1 MGYVFLLFIASFIV
15 FVFGMIKPAW
25 VRMKHRRH
33 VAVLAIIMLLSC
45 FPLAANTIETE
56 RKKYPYDSGR
66 PKVEK
71 AELPRAS
78 VEPNRQPR
86 TAP

>member
-1 MGYVFLLFIASFIV
+1 MGYVVLLFIASFIV

-25 VRMKHRRH
+25 VMLRHRGH
-33 VAVLAIIMLLSC
+33 VTVLAVIMLLAC
-45 FPLAANTIETE
+45 FPLAANTIESE

-78 VEPNRQPR
+78 EEPKRQPR